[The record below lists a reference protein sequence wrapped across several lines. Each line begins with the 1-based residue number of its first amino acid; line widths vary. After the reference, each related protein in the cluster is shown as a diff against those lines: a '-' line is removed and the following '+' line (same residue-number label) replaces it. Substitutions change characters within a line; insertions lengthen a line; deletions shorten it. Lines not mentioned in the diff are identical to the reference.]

1 MKTINLILGNHN
13 HQPVGNFDFVFESTY
28 QKAYKPFLDTLEKYK
43 DIKFNFH
50 YTGSLLLWIEKNHPE
65 HIEKLKNLTKEK
77 RIEIQSGG
85 FYEPIMPSIPDRDKD
100 IQIKKLNKYIMDK
113 FDFIAKG
120 AWIAERVW
128 EPTLVKNLAKNDIKY
143 IMIDD
148 SQFLTTGIDTK
159 NIYGYFITDNENY
172 KLNIFPISQEL
183 RYLIPFREVEKSI
196 EYLKSIAT
204 EEGDRV
210 VVLHDDGEKYG
221 DWPGTQKWVYED
233 KWLEKFFEALSE
245 EKDIIKTVTYSEYMK
260 KYPPISKIYIPTGS
274 YEEMLT
280 WVLPA
285 KVQDEFHSK
294 LEELKKSN
302 ENEII
307 TKFMRGGF
315 WRNYFA
321 KYSESNRMNKRM
333 IYASNIFEGFN
344 RVNKE
349 NNKSSNKDNKIN
361 NEIEIALDYLLKGQC
376 NCPYW
381 HGTFGGLY
389 LNNLRHST
397 YSNLIKSTS
406 ISEKNIYGKNYFI
419 EEEVD
424 FDMDGRDEIIV
435 SSEKETLIFHTL
447 SGSLIEWDLKK
458 ENPINLID
466 TLKRREEAY
475 HISAMRNANN
485 ENQDEGHVSI
495 HEIAKKVDEKIAKYL
510 VFDKNEKVFAIDH
523 FLNKIP
529 TAEEFQLLQYEE
541 NSNFFESYYKITE
554 NKFNEDFATIIFN
567 REGKINGK
575 NINLTKKYI
584 INSTGGFS
592 LETIIENK
600 SEEEIEFV
608 YALENNITLLAGCE
622 KDRYY
627 IGDGKK
633 ISENLS
639 KVGEYEG
646 KVFGMA
652 DESYIKI
659 KISIECE
666 NKTNYL
672 YMPNY
677 TISDAVDKLE
687 MNYQNSTIV
696 CLKKINLKPNEK
708 ESHKFKISVKNI

>member
-28 QKAYKPFLDTLEKYK
+28 QKAYKPFLDMLEKYK

-50 YTGSLLLWIEKNHPE
+50 YTGSLLSWIEKNHPE
-65 HIEKLKNLTKEK
+65 HIEKLKNLAKEK

-85 FYEPIMPSIPDRDKD
+85 FYEPIMPSIPDKDKD
-100 IQIKKLNKYIMDK
+100 IQIKKLNNYIKDK
-113 FDFIAKG
+113 FKVKANG

-128 EPTLVKNLAKNDIKY
+128 EPTLVKNLAKNGIEY

-183 RYLIPFREVEKSI
+183 RYLIPFREAKKSI

-233 KWLEKFFEALSE
+233 KWLENFFEALSK
-245 EKDIIKTVTYSEYMK
+245 EKDIIKTTTYSEYIK
-260 KYPPISKIYIPTGS
+260 KYPPISKIYIPNGS

-307 TKFMRGGF
+307 TRFMRGGF
-315 WRNYFA
+315 WRNYFS

-333 IYASNIFEGFN
+333 IYASNIFDRFKFK
-344 RVNKE
+344 R
-349 NNKSSNKDNKIN
+349 NKDKIK
-361 NEIEIALDYLLKGQC
+361 EDKEIALDYLLQGQC

-389 LNNLRHST
+389 LNNLRHAT

-406 ISEKNIYGKNYFI
+406 ISEKNIYGENYFI
-419 EEEVD
+419 KKNID
-424 FDMDGRDEIIV
+424 FDMDGRDEVII
-435 SSEKETLIFHTL
+435 SSEKETLIFHSL

-475 HISAMRNANN
+475 HISAMRNTNN
-485 ENQDEGHVSI
+485 DNQNEVHVSI

-510 VFDKNEKVFAIDH
+510 VFDKNEKVFGVDH

-529 TAEEFQLLQYEE
+529 STEEFQLLQYEE
-541 NSNFFESYYKITE
+541 NADFFESFYKIIE
-554 NKFNEDFATIIFN
+554 DKIDKDFANVIFK
-567 REGKINGK
+567 RKGKINGK
-575 NINLTKKYI
+575 EINLIKKYI
-584 INSTGGFS
+584 VNSKGGFL
-592 LETIIENK
+592 LEATFENK
-600 SEEEIEFV
+600 SGEEIEFV
-608 YALENNITLLAGCE
+608 YALENNITLLAGGE

-627 IGDGKK
+627 TGEDKR

-639 KVGEYEG
+639 ETGEWTG
-646 KVFGMA
+646 KIFAMT
-652 DESYIKI
+652 DEAYIKI
-659 KISIECE
+659 KILIEAE
-666 NKTNYL
+666 EETTFL

-708 ESHKFKISVKNI
+708 KYYKIKVDTKNI

>member
-28 QKAYKPFLDTLEKYK
+28 QKAYKPFLDMLEKYK

-50 YTGSLLLWIEKNHPE
+50 YTGSLLSWIEKNHPE
-65 HIEKLKNLTKEK
+65 HIEKLKNLVKEK

-85 FYEPIMPSIPDRDKD
+85 FYEPIMPSIPDKDKD
-100 IQIKKLNKYIMDK
+100 IQIKKLNNYIKDK
-113 FDFIAKG
+113 FKVKANG

-128 EPTLVKNLAKNDIKY
+128 EPTLVKNLAKNGIKY
-143 IMIDD
+143 IMLDD

-159 NIYGYFITDNENY
+159 NIFGYFITDNENY

-183 RYLIPFREVEKSI
+183 RYLIPFREAKKSI

-233 KWLEKFFEALSE
+233 KWLENFFEALSK
-245 EKDIIKTVTYSEYMK
+245 EKDIIKTTTYSEYIK
-260 KYPPISKIYIPTGS
+260 KYPPISKIYIPNGS

-307 TKFMRGGF
+307 TRFMRGGF
-315 WRNYFA
+315 WRNYFS

-333 IYASNIFEGFN
+333 IYASNIFDRFKFK
-344 RVNKE
+344 RNKG
-349 NNKSSNKDNKIN
+349 KIK
-361 NEIEIALDYLLKGQC
+361 EDKEIALDYLLQGQC

-389 LNNLRHST
+389 LNNLRHAT

-406 ISEKNIYGKNYFI
+406 ISEKNIYGENYFI
-419 EEEVD
+419 KKNID
-424 FDMDGRDEIIV
+424 FDMDGRDEVII
-435 SSEKETLIFHTL
+435 SSEKETLIFHSL

-475 HISAMRNANN
+475 HISAMRNTNN
-485 ENQDEGHVSI
+485 DNQNEGHVSI

-510 VFDKNEKVFAIDH
+510 VFDKNEKVFGVDH
-523 FLNKIP
+523 FLGKMP
-529 TAEEFQLLQYEE
+529 SAEEFQLLQYKE
-541 NSNFFESYYKITE
+541 NANFFESFYKIIE
-554 NKFNEDFATIIFN
+554 DKIDKDFAKVIFK
-567 REGKINGK
+567 RKGRIDGKE
-575 NINLTKKYI
+575 INLIKKYI
-584 INSTGGFS
+584 VNSKGGFL
-592 LETIIENK
+592 LEATFENK
-600 SEEEIEFV
+600 SGEEIEFV
-608 YALENNITLLAGCE
+608 YALENNITLLAGGE

-627 IGDGKK
+627 TGEDKR

-639 KVGEYEG
+639 ETGEWTG
-646 KVFGMA
+646 KIFAMT
-652 DESYIKI
+652 DEAYIKI
-659 KISIECE
+659 KILIEAE
-666 NKTNYL
+666 EETTFL

-687 MNYQNSTIV
+687 MNYQNSTVV

-708 ESHKFKISVKNI
+708 KYYKIKVDTKNI

>member
-28 QKAYKPFLDTLEKYK
+28 QKAYKPFLDILEKYK

-65 HIEKLKNLTKEK
+65 HIEKLKNLAKEK

-85 FYEPIMPSIPDRDKD
+85 FYEPIMPSIPDKDKD
-100 IQIKKLNKYIMDK
+100 IQIQKLNNYIKDK
-113 FDFIAKG
+113 FAFNPKG

-143 IMIDD
+143 IMLDD

-159 NIYGYFITDNENY
+159 NIFGYFITDNENY

-233 KWLEKFFEALSE
+233 KWLENFFEALSE
-245 EKDIIKTVTYSEYMK
+245 EKEIIKTTTYSEYMEK
-260 KYPPISKIYIPTGS
+260 FSPISKIYIPTGS

-285 KVQDEFHSK
+285 KIQDEFHTK

-307 TKFMRGGF
+307 TRFMRGGF
-315 WRNYFA
+315 WRNYFS

-333 IYASNIFEGFN
+333 IYASNVFEEFDK
-344 RVNKE
+344 NK
-349 NNKSSNKDNKIN
+349 KDNKYK
-361 NEIEIALDYLLKGQC
+361 ETALDYLLQGQC

-389 LNNLRHST
+389 LNNLRHAT
-397 YSNLIKSTS
+397 YSNLIKSTL
-406 ISEKNIYGKNYFI
+406 ISEKNIYGKNYFVEKEI
-419 EEEVD
+419 D
-424 FDMDGRDEIIV
+424 FDMDGRDEIII

-447 SGSLIEWDLKK
+447 SGSIIEWDLKK

-475 HISAMRNANN
+475 HISAMRNTNN
-485 ENQDEGHVSI
+485 DNQNDGHVSI

-510 VFDKNEKVFAIDH
+510 VFDKNEKVFGVDH
-523 FLNKIP
+523 FLNKMP
-529 TAEEFQLLQYEE
+529 NAEEFQLLQYEE
-541 NSNFFESYYKITE
+541 NSCFFESHYKIIE
-554 NKFNEDFATIIFN
+554 NKIYKNSAMIIFN
-567 REGKINGK
+567 KDGKVNGK
-575 NINLTKKYI
+575 NINITKKYI
-584 INSTGGFS
+584 IDSNGGFS
-592 LETIIENK
+592 LEAIIENK

-608 YALENNITLLAGCE
+608 YALENNITLLAGGE
-622 KDRYY
+622 NDRYY
-627 IGDGKK
+627 IGENKR

-639 KVGEYEG
+639 DAGEFEG
-646 KVFGMA
+646 KIFGMT
-652 DESYIKI
+652 DEAYIKI
-659 KISIECE
+659 KILIECE
-666 NKTNYL
+666 ETTNYL

-687 MNYQNSTIV
+687 MNYQNSTVV
-696 CLKKINLKPNEK
+696 CLKKINLKPKEK
-708 ESHKFKISVKNI
+708 KSYKLKISAKNI

>member
-28 QKAYKPFLDTLEKYK
+28 QKAYKPFLDMLEKYK

-50 YTGSLLLWIEKNHPE
+50 YTGSLLSWIEKNHPE
-65 HIEKLKNLTKEK
+65 HIEKLKNLAKEK

-85 FYEPIMPSIPDRDKD
+85 FYEPIMPSIPDKDKD
-100 IQIKKLNKYIMDK
+100 IQIKKLNDYIKDK
-113 FDFIAKG
+113 FKVKANG

-128 EPTLVKNLAKNDIKY
+128 EPTLVKNLAKNGIEY

-148 SQFLTTGIDTK
+148 SQFLTTGVDTK

-183 RYLIPFREVEKSI
+183 RYLIPFREAEKSI

-233 KWLEKFFEALSE
+233 KWLENFFEALSK
-245 EKDIIKTVTYSEYMK
+245 EKDIIKTTTYSEYIK
-260 KYPPISKIYIPTGS
+260 KYPPISKIYIPNGS

-307 TKFMRGGF
+307 TRFMRGGF
-315 WRNYFA
+315 WRNYFS

-333 IYASNIFEGFN
+333 IYASNIFDRFKFK
-344 RVNKE
+344 R
-349 NNKSSNKDNKIN
+349 NKDKIK
-361 NEIEIALDYLLKGQC
+361 EDKESALDYLLQGQC

-389 LNNLRHST
+389 LNNLRHAT
-397 YSNLIKSTS
+397 YFNLIKSTS
-406 ISEKNIYGKNYFI
+406 ISEKNIYGENYFI
-419 EEEVD
+419 KKNID
-424 FDMDGRDEIIV
+424 FDMDGRDEIII

-485 ENQDEGHVSI
+485 DNQNEGHVSI

-510 VFDKNEKVFAIDH
+510 VFDKNEKVFGVDH

-529 TAEEFQLLQYEE
+529 SAEEFQLLQYEE
-541 NSNFFESYYKITE
+541 NANFFESFYKIIE
-554 NKFNEDFATIIFN
+554 DKIDKDFAKVIFK
-567 REGKINGK
+567 RKGKINGK
-575 NINLTKKYI
+575 EINLIKKYI
-584 INSTGGFS
+584 VNSKGGFL
-592 LETIIENK
+592 LEATFENK
-600 SEEEIEFV
+600 SGEEIEFV
-608 YALENNITLLAGCE
+608 YALENNITLLAGGE

-627 IGDGKK
+627 TGEDKR

-639 KVGEYEG
+639 ETGEWTG
-646 KVFGMA
+646 KIFAMT
-652 DESYIKI
+652 DEAYIKI
-659 KISIECE
+659 KILIEAE
-666 NKTNYL
+666 EETTFL

-708 ESHKFKISVKNI
+708 KYYKIKVNTKNI

>member
-28 QKAYKPFLDTLEKYK
+28 QKAYKPFLEILEKYK
-43 DIKFNFH
+43 EIKFNFH

-65 HIEKLKNLTKEK
+65 HIEKLKNLVKEK

-85 FYEPIMPSIPDRDKD
+85 FYEPIMPSIPDKDKD
-100 IQIKKLNKYIMDK
+100 IQIQKLNNYIKNK
-113 FDFIAKG
+113 FDFNPKG

-128 EPTLVKNLAKNDIKY
+128 EPTLVKNLAKNEIKY
-143 IMIDD
+143 IMLDD

-159 NIYGYFITDNENY
+159 NIFGYFITDNENY

-204 EEGDRV
+204 EDGDRV

-245 EKDIIKTVTYSEYMK
+245 EKDIIKTTTYSEYMQK
-260 KYPPISKIYIPTGS
+260 FSPISKIYIPTGS

-285 KVQDEFHSK
+285 KVQDEFHTK
-294 LEELKKSN
+294 LEELKKSK
-302 ENEII
+302 ENDII
-307 TKFMRGGF
+307 TRFMRGGF
-315 WRNYFA
+315 WRNYFS
-321 KYSESNRMNKRM
+321 KYSESDRMNKRM
-333 IYASNIFEGFN
+333 IYASNTYEEF
-344 RVNKE
+344 KE
-349 NNKSSNKDNKIN
+349 FDKSKKDNSKDK
-361 NEIEIALDYLLKGQC
+361 EAALDYLLQGQC

-406 ISEKNIYGKNYFI
+406 ISEKNLYGKNYFTVK
-419 EEEVD
+419 EVD

-447 SGSLIEWDLKK
+447 SGSIVEWDLKK

-475 HISAMRNANN
+475 HISAVRNTNN
-485 ENQDEGHVSI
+485 DNQNDGHVSI
-495 HEIAKKVDEKIAKYL
+495 HEMVKKVDEKIAKYL
-510 VFDKNEKVFAIDH
+510 VFDKNEKVFGVDH
-523 FLNKIP
+523 FLNKMP
-529 TAEEFQLLQYEE
+529 SAEEFQLLQYEE
-541 NSNFFESYYKITE
+541 NSCFFESHYKILSHKLEKDCAIITF
-554 NKFNEDFATIIFN
+554 NKDGKVNE
-567 REGKINGK
+567 K

-584 INSTGGFS
+584 INFAGGFS

-600 SEEEIEFV
+600 SEEDIEFV
-608 YALENNITLLAGCE
+608 YALENNITLLAGGE
-622 KDRYY
+622 NDRYY
-627 IGDGKK
+627 IGENKR

-639 KVGEYEG
+639 DAGEFAG
-646 KVFGMA
+646 KIFGMT
-652 DESYIKI
+652 DEAYIKI
-659 KISIECE
+659 KILIECE
-666 NKTNYL
+666 EEANYL

-696 CLKKINLKPNEK
+696 CLKKMSLKPNEK
-708 ESHKFKISVKNI
+708 KSYKLKINVQNI

>member
-13 HQPVGNFDFVFESTY
+13 HQPVGNFGFVFESTY
-28 QKAYKPFLDTLEKYK
+28 QKAYKPFLDMLEKYK

-50 YTGSLLLWIEKNHPE
+50 YTGSLLSWIEKNHPE
-65 HIEKLKNLTKEK
+65 HIEKLKNLAKEK

-100 IQIKKLNKYIMDK
+100 IQIKKLNDYIKDK
-113 FDFIAKG
+113 FKVKAKG

-128 EPTLVKNLAKNDIKY
+128 EPTLVKNLAKNGIEY

-183 RYLIPFREVEKSI
+183 RYLIPFREAEKSI

-233 KWLEKFFEALSE
+233 KWLENFFEALSK
-245 EKDIIKTVTYSEYMK
+245 EKDIIKTTTYSEYIK
-260 KYPPISKIYIPTGS
+260 KYPPVSKIYIPNGS

-285 KVQDEFHSK
+285 EVQDEFHSK

-307 TKFMRGGF
+307 TRFMRGGF
-315 WRNYFA
+315 WRNYFS

-333 IYASNIFEGFN
+333 IYASNIFDRFKFK
-344 RVNKE
+344 R
-349 NNKSSNKDNKIN
+349 NKDKIK
-361 NEIEIALDYLLKGQC
+361 EDKESALDYLLQGQC

-389 LNNLRHST
+389 LNNLRHAT

-406 ISEKNIYGKNYFI
+406 ISEKNIYGENYFI
-419 EEEVD
+419 KKNID
-424 FDMDGRDEIIV
+424 FDMDGRDEVII
-435 SSEKETLIFHTL
+435 SSEKETLIFHSL

-475 HISAMRNANN
+475 HISAMRNTNN
-485 ENQDEGHVSI
+485 DNQNEGHVSI
-495 HEIAKKVDEKIAKYL
+495 HEIAKKVDEKISKYL
-510 VFDKNEKVFAIDH
+510 VFDKNEKVFGVDH
-523 FLNKIP
+523 FLNKMP
-529 TAEEFQLLQYEE
+529 SAEEFQLLQYEE
-541 NSNFFESYYKITE
+541 NANFFESFYQIIEDKID
-554 NKFNEDFATIIFN
+554 KDFAKVIFK
-567 REGKINGK
+567 RKGKINGK
-575 NINLTKKYI
+575 EINLIKKYI
-584 INSTGGFS
+584 VNSKGGFL
-592 LETIIENK
+592 LEATFENK
-600 SEEEIEFV
+600 SGEEIEFV
-608 YALENNITLLAGCE
+608 YALENNITLLAGGE

-627 IGDGKK
+627 TGEDKR

-639 KVGEYEG
+639 ETGEWTG
-646 KVFGMA
+646 KIFAMT
-652 DESYIKI
+652 DEAYIKI
-659 KISIECE
+659 KILIEAE
-666 NKTNYL
+666 EETTFL

-708 ESHKFKISVKNI
+708 KYYKIKVDTKNI

>member
-28 QKAYKPFLDTLEKYK
+28 QKAYKPFLDMLEKYK

-50 YTGSLLLWIEKNHPE
+50 YTGSLLSWIEKNHPE
-65 HIEKLKNLTKEK
+65 HIEKLKNLAKEK

-85 FYEPIMPSIPDRDKD
+85 FYEPIMPSIPDKDKD
-100 IQIKKLNKYIMDK
+100 IQIKKLNNYIKDK
-113 FDFIAKG
+113 FKVKAKG

-128 EPTLVKNLAKNDIKY
+128 EPTLVKNLAKNGIKY

-233 KWLEKFFEALSE
+233 KWLENFFEALSK
-245 EKDIIKTVTYSEYMK
+245 EKDIIKTTTYSEYIK
-260 KYPPISKIYIPTGS
+260 KYPPVSKIYIPNGS

-307 TKFMRGGF
+307 TRFMRGGF
-315 WRNYFA
+315 WRNYFS

-333 IYASNIFEGFN
+333 IYASNIFDRFKFK
-344 RVNKE
+344 R
-349 NNKSSNKDNKIN
+349 NKDKIK
-361 NEIEIALDYLLKGQC
+361 EDKESALDYLLQGQC

-389 LNNLRHST
+389 LNNLRHAT

-406 ISEKNIYGKNYFI
+406 ISEKNIYGENYFI
-419 EEEVD
+419 KKNID
-424 FDMDGRDEIIV
+424 FDMDGRDEVIIY
-435 SSEKETLIFHTL
+435 SEKETLIFHSL

-475 HISAMRNANN
+475 HISAMRNTNN
-485 ENQDEGHVSI
+485 NNQNEGHVSI

-510 VFDKNEKVFAIDH
+510 VFDKNEKVFGVDH
-523 FLNKIP
+523 FLNKMP
-529 TAEEFQLLQYEE
+529 SAEEFQLLQYEE
-541 NSNFFESYYKITE
+541 NANFFESFYKIIE
-554 NKFNEDFATIIFN
+554 DKIDKDFAKVIFKIK
-567 REGKINGK
+567 GKINGK
-575 NINLTKKYI
+575 EINLIKKYI
-584 INSTGGFS
+584 VNSKGGFL
-592 LETIIENK
+592 LEATLENK
-600 SEEEIEFV
+600 SKEDIEFV
-608 YALENNITLLAGCE
+608 YALENNITLLAGGE

-627 IGDGKK
+627 TGENKR

-639 KVGEYEG
+639 ETGEWTG
-646 KVFGMA
+646 KIFAMT
-652 DESYIKI
+652 DEAYIKI
-659 KISIECE
+659 KILIEAE
-666 NKTNYL
+666 EETTFL

-708 ESHKFKISVKNI
+708 KYYKIKVNTKNI

>member
-28 QKAYKPFLDTLEKYK
+28 QKAYKPFLDMLEKYK

-50 YTGSLLLWIEKNHPE
+50 YTGSLLSWIEKNHPE
-65 HIEKLKNLTKEK
+65 HIEKLKNLAKEK

-85 FYEPIMPSIPDRDKD
+85 FYEPIMPSIPDKDKD
-100 IQIKKLNKYIMDK
+100 IQIKKLNNYIKDK
-113 FDFIAKG
+113 FKVKANG

-128 EPTLVKNLAKNDIKY
+128 EPTLVKNLAKNGIEY

-183 RYLIPFREVEKSI
+183 RYLIPFREAEKSI

-233 KWLEKFFEALSE
+233 KWLKNFFEALSK
-245 EKDIIKTVTYSEYMK
+245 EKDIIKTTTYSEYIK
-260 KYPPISKIYIPTGS
+260 KYPPISKIYIPNGS

-307 TKFMRGGF
+307 TRFMRGGF
-315 WRNYFA
+315 WRNYFS

-333 IYASNIFEGFN
+333 IYASNIFN
-344 RVNKE
+344 RFKF
-349 NNKSSNKDNKIN
+349 KRNKDKIK
-361 NEIEIALDYLLKGQC
+361 EDKESALDYLLQGQC

-389 LNNLRHST
+389 LNNLRHAT

-406 ISEKNIYGKNYFI
+406 ISEKNIYGENYFI
-419 EEEVD
+419 KKNID
-424 FDMDGRDEIIV
+424 FDMDGRDEVII
-435 SSEKETLIFHTL
+435 SSEKETLIFHSL

-475 HISAMRNANN
+475 HISAMRNTNN
-485 ENQDEGHVSI
+485 DNQNEGHVSI
-495 HEIAKKVDEKIAKYL
+495 HEIAKKVDEKISKYL
-510 VFDKNEKVFAIDH
+510 VFDKNEKVFGVDH
-523 FLNKIP
+523 FLNKMP
-529 TAEEFQLLQYEE
+529 SAEEFQLLQYKE
-541 NSNFFESYYKITE
+541 NANFFESFYKIIE
-554 NKFNEDFATIIFN
+554 DKIDKDFAKVIFK
-567 REGKINGK
+567 RKGKIDGK
-575 NINLTKKYI
+575 EINLIKKYI
-584 INSTGGFS
+584 VNSKGGFL
-592 LETIIENK
+592 LEATLENK
-600 SEEEIEFV
+600 SGEEIEFV
-608 YALENNITLLAGCE
+608 YALENNITLLAGGE

-627 IGDGKK
+627 TGEDKR

-639 KVGEYEG
+639 ETGEWTG
-646 KVFGMA
+646 KIFAMT
-652 DESYIKI
+652 DEAYIKI
-659 KISIECE
+659 KILIECE
-666 NKTNYL
+666 EETNYL

-708 ESHKFKISVKNI
+708 KYYKIKVDTKNI

>member
-13 HQPVGNFDFVFESTY
+13 HQPVGNFDFVFENTY
-28 QKAYKPFLDTLEKYK
+28 QKAYKPFLEILEKYK
-43 DIKFNFH
+43 EIKFNFH

-85 FYEPIMPSIPDRDKD
+85 FYEPIMPSIPDKDKD
-100 IQIKKLNKYIMDK
+100 IQIQKLNNYIKDK
-113 FDFIAKG
+113 FDFNPKG

-128 EPTLVKNLAKNDIKY
+128 EPTLVKNLAKNGIKY
-143 IMIDD
+143 IMLDD

-159 NIYGYFITDNENY
+159 NIFGYFITDNENY

-245 EKDIIKTVTYSEYMK
+245 EKDTIKTTTYSEYMERFS
-260 KYPPISKIYIPTGS
+260 PISKIYIPTGS

-285 KVQDEFHSK
+285 KAQDEFHIK
-294 LEELKKSN
+294 LEELKKSK
-302 ENEII
+302 ENDII
-307 TKFMRGGF
+307 VRFMRGGF
-315 WRNYFA
+315 WRNYFS

-333 IYASNIFEGFN
+333 IYASNIFEEFDKSKN
-344 RVNKE
+344 
-349 NNKSSNKDNKIN
+349 NNKYK
-361 NEIEIALDYLLKGQC
+361 ETALDYLLQGQC

-389 LNNLRHST
+389 LNNLRHAT

-419 EEEVD
+419 KKEID
-424 FDMDGRDEIIV
+424 FDMDGRDEIII

-485 ENQDEGHVSI
+485 DNQNEGHVSI

-510 VFDKNEKVFAIDH
+510 VFDKNEKVFGVDH

-529 TAEEFQLLQYEE
+529 SAEEFQLLQYEE
-541 NSNFFESYYKITE
+541 NAKNFESYYKITE
-554 NKFNEDFATIIFN
+554 NKIDKNSATIIFN
-567 REGKINGK
+567 RDGKVNGK

-584 INSTGGFS
+584 INSNGGFS
-592 LETIIENK
+592 LEAIIENK

-608 YALENNITLLAGCE
+608 YGLENNITLLAGGE

-627 IGDGKK
+627 IGDGIK

-639 KVGEYEG
+639 DDG
-646 KVFGMA
+646 KFDGKIFGMIDGA
-652 DESYIKI
+652 YIKI
-659 KISIECE
+659 KILIECE
-666 NKTNYL
+666 EETNYL

-696 CLKKINLKPNEK
+696 CLKKIDLKPNEK
-708 ESHKFKISVKNI
+708 KSYKLKINVQNI

>member
-28 QKAYKPFLDTLEKYK
+28 QKAYKPFLEILEKYK
-43 DIKFNFH
+43 EIKFNFH

-65 HIEKLKNLTKEK
+65 HIEKLKNLVKEK

-85 FYEPIMPSIPDRDKD
+85 FYEPIMPSIPDKDKD
-100 IQIKKLNKYIMDK
+100 IQIQKLNNYIKNK
-113 FDFIAKG
+113 FDFNPKG

-128 EPTLVKNLAKNDIKY
+128 EPTLVKNLAKNEIKY
-143 IMIDD
+143 IMLDD

-159 NIYGYFITDNENY
+159 NIFGYFITDNENY

-204 EEGDRV
+204 EDGDRV

-245 EKDIIKTVTYSEYMK
+245 EKDIIKTTTYSEYMQK
-260 KYPPISKIYIPTGS
+260 FSPISKIYIPTGS

-285 KVQDEFHSK
+285 KVQDEFHTK
-294 LEELKKSN
+294 LEELKKSP
-302 ENEII
+302 ENDII
-307 TKFMRGGF
+307 TRFMRGGF
-315 WRNYFA
+315 WRNYFS

-333 IYASNIFEGFN
+333 IYASNTYEEF
-344 RVNKE
+344 KE
-349 NNKSSNKDNKIN
+349 FDKSKKDNSKDK
-361 NEIEIALDYLLKGQC
+361 ETALDYLLQGQC

-406 ISEKNIYGKNYFI
+406 ISEKNLYGKNYFTVK
-419 EEEVD
+419 EVD

-447 SGSLIEWDLKK
+447 SGSIVEWDLKK

-475 HISAMRNANN
+475 HISAVRNTNN
-485 ENQDEGHVSI
+485 DNQNDGHVSI
-495 HEIAKKVDEKIAKYL
+495 HEMVKKVDEKIAKYL
-510 VFDKNEKVFAIDH
+510 VFDKNEKVFGVDH
-523 FLNKIP
+523 FLNKMP
-529 TAEEFQLLQYEE
+529 SAEEFQLLQYEE
-541 NSNFFESYYKITE
+541 NSCFFESHYKILPHKLE
-554 NKFNEDFATIIFN
+554 KDCAIIIFN
-567 REGKINGK
+567 KDGKLNGK

-584 INSTGGFS
+584 INFAGGFS

-600 SEEEIEFV
+600 SEEDIEFV
-608 YALENNITLLAGCE
+608 YALENNITLLAGGE
-622 KDRYY
+622 NDRYY
-627 IGDGKK
+627 IGENKR

-639 KVGEYEG
+639 DAGEFAG
-646 KVFGMA
+646 KIFGMT
-652 DESYIKI
+652 DEAYIKI
-659 KISIECE
+659 KILIECE
-666 NKTNYL
+666 EEANYL

-696 CLKKINLKPNEK
+696 CLKKMSLKPNEK
-708 ESHKFKISVKNI
+708 KSYKLKINVQNI

>member
-28 QKAYKPFLDTLEKYK
+28 QKAYKPFLDMLEKYK

-50 YTGSLLLWIEKNHPE
+50 YTGSLLSWIEKNHPE
-65 HIEKLKNLTKEK
+65 HIEKLKNLVKEK

-85 FYEPIMPSIPDRDKD
+85 FYEPIMPSIPDKDKD
-100 IQIKKLNKYIMDK
+100 IQIQKLNNYIKDK
-113 FDFIAKG
+113 FDFNPKG

-128 EPTLVKNLAKNDIKY
+128 EPTLVKNLAKNGIEY

-159 NIYGYFITDNENY
+159 NIFGYFITDNENY

-233 KWLEKFFEALSE
+233 KWLENFFEALSK
-245 EKDIIKTVTYSEYMK
+245 EKDIIKTTTYSEYIK
-260 KYPPISKIYIPTGS
+260 KYPPVSKIYIPNGS

-307 TKFMRGGF
+307 TRFMRGGF
-315 WRNYFA
+315 WRNYFS

-333 IYASNIFEGFN
+333 IYASNIFDRFKFK
-344 RVNKE
+344 R
-349 NNKSSNKDNKIN
+349 NKDKIK
-361 NEIEIALDYLLKGQC
+361 EDKETALDYLLQGQC

-389 LNNLRHST
+389 LNNLRHAT

-406 ISEKNIYGKNYFI
+406 ISEKNIYGENYFI
-419 EEEVD
+419 KKNID
-424 FDMDGRDEIIV
+424 FDMDGRDEVII
-435 SSEKETLIFHTL
+435 SSEKETLIFHSL

-475 HISAMRNANN
+475 HISAMRNTNN
-485 ENQDEGHVSI
+485 DNQNEVHVSI

-510 VFDKNEKVFAIDH
+510 VFDKNEKVFGVDH

-529 TAEEFQLLQYEE
+529 STEEFQLLQYEE
-541 NSNFFESYYKITE
+541 NADFFESFYKIIE
-554 NKFNEDFATIIFN
+554 DKIYKDFAKVIFK
-567 REGKINGK
+567 RKGKINGK
-575 NINLTKKYI
+575 EINLIKKYI
-584 INSTGGFS
+584 VNSKGGFL
-592 LETIIENK
+592 LEATFENK
-600 SEEEIEFV
+600 TGEEIEFV

-627 IGDGKK
+627 TGEDKR

-639 KVGEYEG
+639 ETGEWTG
-646 KVFGMA
+646 KIFAMT
-652 DESYIKI
+652 DEAYIKI
-659 KISIECE
+659 KILIEAE
-666 NKTNYL
+666 EETTFL

-708 ESHKFKISVKNI
+708 KYYKIKVDTKNI

>member
-28 QKAYKPFLDTLEKYK
+28 QKAYKPFLDMLEKYK

-50 YTGSLLLWIEKNHPE
+50 YTGSLLSWIEKNHPE
-65 HIEKLKNLTKEK
+65 HIEKLKNLAKEK

-85 FYEPIMPSIPDRDKD
+85 FYEPIMPSIPDKDKD
-100 IQIKKLNKYIMDK
+100 IQIKKLNNYIKDK
-113 FDFIAKG
+113 FKVKANG

-128 EPTLVKNLAKNDIKY
+128 EPTLVKNLAKNGIEY

-183 RYLIPFREVEKSI
+183 RYLIPFREAEKSM

-233 KWLEKFFEALSE
+233 KWLENFFEALSK
-245 EKDIIKTVTYSEYMK
+245 EKDIIKTTTYGEYIK
-260 KYPPISKIYIPTGS
+260 KYPPISKIYIPNGS

-285 KVQDEFHSK
+285 KVQDEFHLK

-307 TKFMRGGF
+307 TRFMRGGF
-315 WRNYFA
+315 WRNYFS

-333 IYASNIFEGFN
+333 IYASNIFDRFKFK
-344 RVNKE
+344 R
-349 NNKSSNKDNKIN
+349 NKDKIK
-361 NEIEIALDYLLKGQC
+361 EDKEIALDYLLQGQC

-389 LNNLRHST
+389 LNNLRHAT

-406 ISEKNIYGKNYFI
+406 ISEKNIYGENYFI
-419 EEEVD
+419 KKNID
-424 FDMDGRDEIIV
+424 FDMDGRDEVII
-435 SSEKETLIFHTL
+435 SSEKETLIFHSL

-475 HISAMRNANN
+475 HISAIRNTNN
-485 ENQDEGHVSI
+485 DNQNEGHVSI

-510 VFDKNEKVFAIDH
+510 VFDKNEKVFGVDH
-523 FLNKIP
+523 FLGKMP
-529 TAEEFQLLQYEE
+529 SAEEFQLLQYEE
-541 NSNFFESYYKITE
+541 NADFFESFYKIIE
-554 NKFNEDFATIIFN
+554 DKIYKDFAKIIFK
-567 REGKINGK
+567 RRGRIDGKE
-575 NINLTKKYI
+575 INLIKKYI
-584 INSTGGFS
+584 VNSKGGFL
-592 LETIIENK
+592 LEATFENK
-600 SEEEIEFV
+600 SGEEIEFV

-627 IGDGKK
+627 AGEDKR

-639 KVGEYEG
+639 ETGEWTG
-646 KVFGMA
+646 KIFAMT
-652 DESYIKI
+652 DEAYIKI
-659 KISIECE
+659 EILIEAE
-666 NKTNYL
+666 EETTFL

-687 MNYQNSTIV
+687 MNYQNSTVV

-708 ESHKFKISVKNI
+708 KYYKIKVDTKNI

>member
-28 QKAYKPFLDTLEKYK
+28 QKAYKPFLDMLEKYK

-50 YTGSLLLWIEKNHPE
+50 YTGSLLSWIEKNHSE
-65 HIEKLKNLTKEK
+65 HIEKLKNLAKEK

-85 FYEPIMPSIPDRDKD
+85 FYEPIMPSIPDKDKD
-100 IQIKKLNKYIMDK
+100 IQIKKLNNYIKDK
-113 FDFIAKG
+113 FKVKAKG

-128 EPTLVKNLAKNDIKY
+128 EPTLVKNLAKNGIKY

-233 KWLEKFFEALSE
+233 KWLENFFEALSK
-245 EKDIIKTVTYSEYMK
+245 EKDIIKTTTYSEYIK
-260 KYPPISKIYIPTGS
+260 KYPPVSKIYIPNGS

-285 KVQDEFHSK
+285 KVQDEFHLK

-307 TKFMRGGF
+307 TRFMRGGF
-315 WRNYFA
+315 WRNYFS

-333 IYASNIFEGFN
+333 IYASNIFEEFDKSKN
-344 RVNKE
+344 
-349 NNKSSNKDNKIN
+349 NNKDK
-361 NEIEIALDYLLKGQC
+361 ETALDYLLQGQC

-389 LNNLRHST
+389 LNNLRHAT

-406 ISEKNIYGKNYFI
+406 ISEKNIYGENYFI
-419 EEEVD
+419 KKNID
-424 FDMDGRDEIIV
+424 FDMDGRDEVII
-435 SSEKETLIFHTL
+435 SSEKETLIFHSL

-475 HISAMRNANN
+475 HISAMRNTNN
-485 ENQDEGHVSI
+485 DNQNEGHVSI
-495 HEIAKKVDEKIAKYL
+495 HEIAKKVDEKISKYL
-510 VFDKNEKVFAIDH
+510 VFDKNEKVFGVDH
-523 FLNKIP
+523 FLNKMP
-529 TAEEFQLLQYEE
+529 SAEEFQLLQYEE
-541 NSNFFESYYKITE
+541 NANFFESFYQIIEDKID
-554 NKFNEDFATIIFN
+554 KDFAKVIFK
-567 REGKINGK
+567 RKGKINGK
-575 NINLTKKYI
+575 EINLIKKYI
-584 INSTGGFS
+584 VNSKGGFL
-592 LETIIENK
+592 LEATFENK
-600 SEEEIEFV
+600 SGEEIEFV
-608 YALENNITLLAGCE
+608 YALENNITLLAGGE

-627 IGDGKK
+627 TGEDKR

-639 KVGEYEG
+639 ETGEWTG
-646 KVFGMA
+646 KVFAMT
-652 DESYIKI
+652 DEAYIKI
-659 KISIECE
+659 KILIEAE
-666 NKTNYL
+666 EETTFL

-687 MNYQNSTIV
+687 MNYQNSTVV
-696 CLKKINLKPNEK
+696 CLNKINLKPNEK
-708 ESHKFKISVKNI
+708 KYYKIKVDTKNI

>member
-28 QKAYKPFLDTLEKYK
+28 QKAYKPFLDMLEKYK

-50 YTGSLLLWIEKNHPE
+50 YTGSLLSWIEKNHSE
-65 HIEKLKNLTKEK
+65 HIEKLKNLAKEK

-85 FYEPIMPSIPDRDKD
+85 FYEPIMPSIPDKDKD
-100 IQIKKLNKYIMDK
+100 IQIKKLNNYIKDK
-113 FDFIAKG
+113 FKVKAKG

-128 EPTLVKNLAKNDIKY
+128 EPTLVKNLAKNGIEY

-183 RYLIPFREVEKSI
+183 RYLIPFREAEKSI

-233 KWLEKFFEALSE
+233 KWLENFFEALSK
-245 EKDIIKTVTYSEYMK
+245 EKDIIKTTTYSEYIK
-260 KYPPISKIYIPTGS
+260 KYPPISKIYIPNGS

-307 TKFMRGGF
+307 TRFMRGGF
-315 WRNYFA
+315 WRNYFS

-333 IYASNIFEGFN
+333 IYASNIFDRFKFK
-344 RVNKE
+344 R
-349 NNKSSNKDNKIN
+349 NKDKIK
-361 NEIEIALDYLLKGQC
+361 EDKESALDYLLQGQC

-389 LNNLRHST
+389 LNNLRHAT

-406 ISEKNIYGKNYFI
+406 ISEKNIYGENYFI
-419 EEEVD
+419 KKNID
-424 FDMDGRDEIIV
+424 FDMDGRDEVII
-435 SSEKETLIFHTL
+435 SSEKETLIFHSL

-475 HISAMRNANN
+475 HISAMRNTNN
-485 ENQDEGHVSI
+485 DNQNEGHVSI

-510 VFDKNEKVFAIDH
+510 VFDKNEKVFGVDH
-523 FLNKIP
+523 FLNKMP
-529 TAEEFQLLQYEE
+529 SAEEFQLLQYEE
-541 NSNFFESYYKITE
+541 NANFFESFYKIIE
-554 NKFNEDFATIIFN
+554 DKIDKDFAKVIFK
-567 REGKINGK
+567 RKGKINGK
-575 NINLTKKYI
+575 EINLIKKYI
-584 INSTGGFS
+584 VNSKGGFL
-592 LETIIENK
+592 LEATFENK
-600 SEEEIEFV
+600 SGEEIEFI
-608 YALENNITLLAGCE
+608 YALENNITLLAGGE
-622 KDRYY
+622 NDRYY
-627 IGDGKK
+627 TGEDKR

-639 KVGEYEG
+639 ETGEWTG
-646 KVFGMA
+646 KIFAMT
-652 DESYIKI
+652 DEAYIKI
-659 KISIECE
+659 KILIEAE
-666 NKTNYL
+666 EETTFL

-708 ESHKFKISVKNI
+708 KYYKIKVDTKNI

>member
-28 QKAYKPFLDTLEKYK
+28 QKAYKPFLDMLEKYK

-50 YTGSLLLWIEKNHPE
+50 YTGSLLSWIEKNHPE
-65 HIEKLKNLTKEK
+65 HIEKLKNLAKEK

-85 FYEPIMPSIPDRDKD
+85 FYEPIMPSIPDKDKD
-100 IQIKKLNKYIMDK
+100 IQIKKLNDYIKDK
-113 FDFIAKG
+113 FKVKANG

-128 EPTLVKNLAKNDIKY
+128 EPTLVKNLAKNGIEY

-183 RYLIPFREVEKSI
+183 RYLIPFREAEKSI

-233 KWLEKFFEALSE
+233 KWLENFFEALSK
-245 EKDIIKTVTYSEYMK
+245 EKDIIKTTTYSEYIK
-260 KYPPISKIYIPTGS
+260 KYPPISKIYIPNGS

-307 TKFMRGGF
+307 TRFMRGGF
-315 WRNYFA
+315 WRNYFS

-333 IYASNIFEGFN
+333 IYASNIFDRFKFK
-344 RVNKE
+344 R
-349 NNKSSNKDNKIN
+349 NKDKIK
-361 NEIEIALDYLLKGQC
+361 EDKEIALDYLLQGQC

-389 LNNLRHST
+389 LNNLRHAT

-406 ISEKNIYGKNYFI
+406 ISEKNIYGENYFI
-419 EEEVD
+419 KKNID
-424 FDMDGRDEIIV
+424 FDMDGRDEVII
-435 SSEKETLIFHTL
+435 SSEKETLIFHSL

-475 HISAMRNANN
+475 HISAMRNTNN
-485 ENQDEGHVSI
+485 DNQNEGHVSI

-510 VFDKNEKVFAIDH
+510 VFDKNEKVFGVDH
-523 FLNKIP
+523 FLNKMP
-529 TAEEFQLLQYEE
+529 SAEEFQLLQYEE
-541 NSNFFESYYKITE
+541 NANFFESFYKIIE
-554 NKFNEDFATIIFN
+554 DKIDKDFAKVIFK
-567 REGKINGK
+567 RKGRIDGKE
-575 NINLTKKYI
+575 INLIKKYI
-584 INSTGGFS
+584 VNSEGGFL
-592 LETIIENK
+592 LEATFENK
-600 SEEEIEFV
+600 SGEEIEFV
-608 YALENNITLLAGCE
+608 YALENNITLLSGSE

-627 IGDGKK
+627 TGEDKR

-639 KVGEYEG
+639 ETGKWTG
-646 KVFGMA
+646 KVFAMT
-652 DESYIKI
+652 DEAYIKI
-659 KISIECE
+659 KILIKAEE
-666 NKTNYL
+666 ETTFL

-708 ESHKFKISVKNI
+708 KYYKIKVDTKNI

>member
-1 MKTINLILGNHN
+1 MKIINLILGNHN
-13 HQPVGNFDFVFESTY
+13 HQPVGNFDFVFESAY
-28 QKAYKPFLDTLEKYK
+28 QKAYKPFLDVLEKYK

-65 HIEKLKNLTKEK
+65 HIEKLKNLAKEK

-85 FYEPIMPSIPDRDKD
+85 FYEPIMPSIPDKDKD
-100 IQIKKLNKYIMDK
+100 IQIQKLNNYIKDK
-113 FDFIAKG
+113 FDFIPKG

-143 IMIDD
+143 IMLDD

-159 NIYGYFITDNENY
+159 NIFGYFITDNENY

-233 KWLEKFFEALSE
+233 KWLENFFEALSK
-245 EKDIIKTVTYSEYMK
+245 EKDIIKTTTYSEYIK
-260 KYPPISKIYIPTGS
+260 KYPPVSKIYIPNGS

-307 TKFMRGGF
+307 TRFMRGGF
-315 WRNYFA
+315 WRNYFS

-333 IYASNIFEGFN
+333 IYASNIFDRFKLK
-344 RVNKE
+344 R
-349 NNKSSNKDNKIN
+349 NKDKIK
-361 NEIEIALDYLLKGQC
+361 EDKESALDYLLQGQC

-389 LNNLRHST
+389 LNNLRHAT

-406 ISEKNIYGKNYFI
+406 ISEKNIYGENYFI
-419 EEEVD
+419 KKNID
-424 FDMDGRDEIIV
+424 FDMDGRDEVII
-435 SSEKETLIFHTL
+435 SSEKETLIFHSL

-475 HISAMRNANN
+475 HISAMRNTNN
-485 ENQDEGHVSI
+485 DNQNEGHVSI

-510 VFDKNEKVFAIDH
+510 VFDKNEKVFGVDH
-523 FLNKIP
+523 FLNKMP
-529 TAEEFQLLQYEE
+529 SAEEFQLLQYEE
-541 NSNFFESYYKITE
+541 NADFFESFYKIIE
-554 NKFNEDFATIIFN
+554 DKIDKDFAKVIFK
-567 REGKINGK
+567 RKGKINGK
-575 NINLTKKYI
+575 EINLIKKYI
-584 INSTGGFS
+584 VNSKGGFL
-592 LETIIENK
+592 LEATFENK
-600 SEEEIEFV
+600 SGEEIEFI

-627 IGDGKK
+627 TGEDKR

-639 KVGEYEG
+639 ETGEWTG
-646 KVFGMA
+646 KIFAMT
-652 DESYIKI
+652 DEAYIKI
-659 KISIECE
+659 KILIEAE
-666 NKTNYL
+666 EETTFL

-708 ESHKFKISVKNI
+708 KYYKIKVDTKNI

>member
-28 QKAYKPFLDTLEKYK
+28 QKAYKPFLDMLEKYK

-50 YTGSLLLWIEKNHPE
+50 YTGSLLSWIEKNHPE
-65 HIEKLKNLTKEK
+65 HIEKLKNLAKEK

-85 FYEPIMPSIPDRDKD
+85 FYEPIMPSIPDKDKD
-100 IQIKKLNKYIMDK
+100 IQIKKLNDYIKDK
-113 FDFIAKG
+113 FKVKAKG

-128 EPTLVKNLAKNDIKY
+128 EPTLVKNLAKNGIEY

-183 RYLIPFREVEKSI
+183 RYLIPFREAEKSI

-233 KWLEKFFEALSE
+233 KWLENFFEALSK
-245 EKDIIKTVTYSEYMK
+245 EKDIIKTTTYSEYIK
-260 KYPPISKIYIPTGS
+260 KYPPVSKIYIPNGS

-307 TKFMRGGF
+307 TRFMRGGF
-315 WRNYFA
+315 WRNYFS

-333 IYASNIFEGFN
+333 IYASNIFDRFKLK
-344 RVNKE
+344 R
-349 NNKSSNKDNKIN
+349 NKDKIK
-361 NEIEIALDYLLKGQC
+361 EDKESALDYLLQGQC

-389 LNNLRHST
+389 LNNLRHAT

-406 ISEKNIYGKNYFI
+406 ISEKNIYGENYFI
-419 EEEVD
+419 KKNID
-424 FDMDGRDEIIV
+424 FDMDGRDEVII
-435 SSEKETLIFHTL
+435 SSEKETLIFHSL

-475 HISAMRNANN
+475 HISAMRNTNN
-485 ENQDEGHVSI
+485 DNQNEGHVSI

-510 VFDKNEKVFAIDH
+510 VFDKNEKVFGVDH
-523 FLNKIP
+523 FLNKMP
-529 TAEEFQLLQYEE
+529 SAEEFQLLQYEE
-541 NSNFFESYYKITE
+541 NADFFESFYKIIE
-554 NKFNEDFATIIFN
+554 DKIDKDFAKVIFK
-567 REGKINGK
+567 RKGKINGK
-575 NINLTKKYI
+575 EINLIKKYI
-584 INSTGGFS
+584 VNSKGGFL
-592 LETIIENK
+592 LEATFENK
-600 SEEEIEFV
+600 SGEEIEFI

-627 IGDGKK
+627 TGEDKR

-639 KVGEYEG
+639 ETGEWTG
-646 KVFGMA
+646 KIFAMT
-652 DESYIKI
+652 DEAYIKI
-659 KISIECE
+659 KILIEAE
-666 NKTNYL
+666 EETTFL

-708 ESHKFKISVKNI
+708 KYYKIKVDTKNI

>member
-28 QKAYKPFLDTLEKYK
+28 QKAYKPFLDMLEKYK

-50 YTGSLLLWIEKNHPE
+50 YTGSLLSWIEKNHSE
-65 HIEKLKNLTKEK
+65 HIEKLKNLAKEK

-85 FYEPIMPSIPDRDKD
+85 FYEPIMPSIPDKDKD
-100 IQIKKLNKYIMDK
+100 IQIKKLNNYIKDK
-113 FDFIAKG
+113 FKVKAKG

-128 EPTLVKNLAKNDIKY
+128 EPTLVKNLAKNGIKY

-233 KWLEKFFEALSE
+233 KWLENFFEALSK
-245 EKDIIKTVTYSEYMK
+245 EKDIIKTTTYSEYIK
-260 KYPPISKIYIPTGS
+260 KYPPVSKIYIPNGS

-285 KVQDEFHSK
+285 KVQDEFHLK

-307 TKFMRGGF
+307 TRFMRGGF
-315 WRNYFA
+315 WRNYFS

-333 IYASNIFEGFN
+333 IYASNIFEEFDKSKN
-344 RVNKE
+344 
-349 NNKSSNKDNKIN
+349 NNKDK
-361 NEIEIALDYLLKGQC
+361 ETALDYLLQGQC

-389 LNNLRHST
+389 LNNLRHAT

-406 ISEKNIYGKNYFI
+406 ISEKNIYGENYFI
-419 EEEVD
+419 KKNID
-424 FDMDGRDEIIV
+424 FDMDGRDEVII
-435 SSEKETLIFHTL
+435 SSEKETLIFHSL

-475 HISAMRNANN
+475 HISAMRNTNN
-485 ENQDEGHVSI
+485 DNQNEGHVSI
-495 HEIAKKVDEKIAKYL
+495 HEIAKKVDEKISKYL
-510 VFDKNEKVFAIDH
+510 VFDKNEKVFGVDH
-523 FLNKIP
+523 FLNKMP
-529 TAEEFQLLQYEE
+529 SAEEFQLLQYEE
-541 NSNFFESYYKITE
+541 NADFFESFYKIIE
-554 NKFNEDFATIIFN
+554 YKIDEDFAKVIFK
-567 REGKINGK
+567 RKGKINGK
-575 NINLTKKYI
+575 EINLIKKYI
-584 INSTGGFS
+584 VNSKGGFL
-592 LETIIENK
+592 LEATLENK
-600 SEEEIEFV
+600 SGEEIEFV
-608 YALENNITLLAGCE
+608 YALENNITLLAGGE

-627 IGDGKK
+627 TGEDKR

-639 KVGEYEG
+639 ETGEWTG
-646 KVFGMA
+646 KIFAMT
-652 DESYIKI
+652 DEAYIKI
-659 KISIECE
+659 KILIEAE
-666 NKTNYL
+666 EETTFL

-708 ESHKFKISVKNI
+708 KYYKIKVNTKNI

>member
-28 QKAYKPFLDTLEKYK
+28 QKAYKPFLDMLEKYK

-50 YTGSLLLWIEKNHPE
+50 YTGSLLSWIEKNHPE
-65 HIEKLKNLTKEK
+65 HIEKLKNLAKEK

-85 FYEPIMPSIPDRDKD
+85 FYEPIMPSIPDKDKD
-100 IQIKKLNKYIMDK
+100 IQIKKLNNYIKDK
-113 FDFIAKG
+113 FKVKARG

-128 EPTLVKNLAKNDIKY
+128 EPTLVKNLAKNGIKY
-143 IMIDD
+143 IMLDD

-183 RYLIPFREVEKSI
+183 RYLIPFREAKKSI

-233 KWLEKFFEALSE
+233 KWLENFFEALSK
-245 EKDIIKTVTYSEYMK
+245 EKDIIKTTTYSEYIK
-260 KYPPISKIYIPTGS
+260 KYPPISKIYIPNGS

-307 TKFMRGGF
+307 TRFMRGGF
-315 WRNYFA
+315 WRNYFS

-333 IYASNIFEGFN
+333 IYASNIFDRFKFK
-344 RVNKE
+344 R
-349 NNKSSNKDNKIN
+349 NKDKIK
-361 NEIEIALDYLLKGQC
+361 EDKEIALDYLLQGQC

-389 LNNLRHST
+389 LNNLRHAT

-406 ISEKNIYGKNYFI
+406 ISEKNIYGENYFI
-419 EEEVD
+419 KKNID
-424 FDMDGRDEIIV
+424 FDMDGRDEVII
-435 SSEKETLIFHTL
+435 SSEKETLIFHSL

-475 HISAMRNANN
+475 HISAMRNTNN
-485 ENQDEGHVSI
+485 NNQNEGHVSI

-510 VFDKNEKVFAIDH
+510 VFDKNEKVFGVDH
-523 FLNKIP
+523 FFNKMP
-529 TAEEFQLLQYEE
+529 SAEEFQLLQYEE
-541 NSNFFESYYKITE
+541 NADFFESFYKIIE
-554 NKFNEDFATIIFN
+554 DKIDKDFAKVIFK
-567 REGKINGK
+567 RKGKINGK
-575 NINLTKKYI
+575 EINLIKKYI
-584 INSTGGFS
+584 VNSKGGFL
-592 LETIIENK
+592 LEATFENK
-600 SEEEIEFV
+600 SGEEIEFV
-608 YALENNITLLAGCE
+608 YALENNITLLAGGE

-627 IGDGKK
+627 TGEDKR

-639 KVGEYEG
+639 ETGEWTG
-646 KVFGMA
+646 KIFAMT
-652 DESYIKI
+652 DEAYIKI
-659 KISIECE
+659 KILIEAE
-666 NKTNYL
+666 EETTFL

-687 MNYQNSTIV
+687 MNYQNSTVV

-708 ESHKFKISVKNI
+708 KYYKIKVDTKNI